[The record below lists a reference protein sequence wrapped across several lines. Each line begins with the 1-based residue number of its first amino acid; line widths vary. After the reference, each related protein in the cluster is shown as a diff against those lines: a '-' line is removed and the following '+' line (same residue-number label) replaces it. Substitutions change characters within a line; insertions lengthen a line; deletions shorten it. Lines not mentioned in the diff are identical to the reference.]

1 MSKKLP
7 IVAIV
12 GRANVGKSSL
22 FNAILDR
29 REAIVAHE
37 AGTTRDSITAK
48 ATIWLAP
55 ENVKKHEPKDES
67 GEEQGSPTSSEPDH
81 MDFWLVDT
89 AGMKDAT
96 DDFEFTIQEQIIQ
109 AADSADVIWVVVEAD
124 VPIVEEDRRVA
135 KLALKSQ
142 KPVVLVVNK
151 VDKATGQDLSV
162 FMRLG
167 IKTIVHTSTT
177 QHRGIPELLDTLVDL
192 VPKATLAD
200 NEDRITMAI
209 LGRPNVGKS
218 ALFNALAK
226 KQQAIVADRA
236 GTTRD
241 INRTFV
247 RYEGQEIEI
256 LDTAGIRRP
265 GKIGTGIEHFSV
277 VRTLSAIE
285 QADVCLLMMDV
296 NELSVALDQKIAG
309 MIKEAGKGLVLVVS
323 KWDDEAI
330 STTQA
335 RQARSEA
342 KIAAKVEEIEAEK
355 KLSKSEKIRRSRAIN
370 YSDKGD
376 MERDAFTRDTL
387 ASRITAEYAFVP
399 WAPLIFTS
407 SVTGQNVTK
416 IFDLVLQ
423 IMQSRQTRV
432 TTRALNDWLGEVT
445 AKHPP
450 AGLKNRAPKLN
461 YMVQEDD
468 NPTPAFKIF
477 GAHTKFLHWS
487 YRRYLER
494 ELRSAFKFDGTALQ
508 LWFIEKHVT
517 HKHGNSPTKADRSE
531 VQRSIITKKSPRKS
545 AK

>member
-22 FNAILDR
+22 FNAILER
-29 REAIVAHE
+29 REAIVAKE

-48 ATIWLAP
+48 ASW
-55 ENVKKHEPKDES
+55 N
-67 GEEQGSPTSSEPDH
+67 GQ
-81 MDFWLVDT
+81 DFWLVDT

-109 AADSADVIWVVVEAD
+109 AADSADVIWVVVEAN
-124 VPIVEEDRRVA
+124 VPITEEDRRVA
-135 KLALKSQ
+135 KLALKSR
-142 KPVVLVVNK
+142 KPVFLVVNK
-151 VDKATGQDLSV
+151 VDKAKGQDLDA
-162 FMRLG
+162 FQRLG
-167 IKTIVHTSTT
+167 IKPIIHTSTT
-177 QHRGIPELLDTLVDL
+177 QHRGIGDLLDTLVERI
-192 VPKATLAD
+192 PKATLPEND
-200 NEDRITMAI
+200 DRLRVAL

-241 INRTFV
+241 INRTSV
-247 RYEGQEIEI
+247 RYEGQEIE
-256 LDTAGIRRP
+256 LMDTAGIRRP

-285 QADVCLLMMDV
+285 QADICLLLMDV
-296 NELSVALDQKIAG
+296 NELATGLDQKIAG
-309 MIKEAGKGLVLVVS
+309 MIKESGKGLVLVVS
-323 KWDDEAI
+323 KWDDEAMEAI
-330 STTQA
+330 EA
-335 RQARSEA
+335 RGAKSEA
-342 KIAAKVEEIEAEK
+342 KLAAKADEIEAEK
-355 KLSKSEKIRRSRAIN
+355 ISKSEKKRRAKAIH
-370 YSDKGD
+370 YTEAGTV
-376 MERDAFTRDTL
+376 ERTSFTRDAL
-387 ASRITAEYAFVP
+387 AARIGAEYEFVP

-416 IFDLVLQ
+416 LFDLVLQ
-423 IMQSRQTRV
+423 IDQARKVRIS
-432 TTRALNDWLGEVT
+432 TRALNDWLGMT
-445 AKHPP
+445 IAKHPP

-477 GAHTKFLHWS
+477 GAHTKFIHWS

-494 ELRSAFKFDGTALQ
+494 ELRQSFGFEGTALE
-508 LWFIEKHVT
+508 LWFIEKHVG
-517 HKHGNSPTKADRSE
+517 HKHGNSPTKADRTE
-531 VQRSIITKKSPRKS
+531 VQRDIIRKKTPRT
-545 AK
+545 